1 MPGGSDRFLS
11 VFLPGNIVT
20 PGEPSTLQ
28 FAIVDDAQIEGG
40 KRAIVRNYRDANAS
54 DAGRIR
60 RVQWEIWGPIGASLE
75 STAGRLGT
83 DFCRNL
89 ETRWERRLL
98 SSGKQIEVELDNDD
112 PVGTPSYFGDSNFG
126 DNYFYSGP
134 QLVQGQDVVVFD
146 EQEGYLF
153 VSRGSLTTQVRLDD
167 FSIVQTKQH
176 NADVL
181 DAALWRGKG
190 RLAMGRYQPMQTRDY
205 VDAVGSTYIDTVAIS
220 PTQDVYAQAVKR
232 GSDRA
237 WYIDADPGST
247 TFNFAGYSLDS
258 FETLAA
264 PFQVGDPDINTT
276 GIGPFGPFT
285 MFGAEDNLYSFTD
298 QGKPVP
304 LSRALLSHF
313 SDHNGMQWADP
324 GWGWNYAMTSIGLR
338 ALQPGID
345 NPVGLGE
352 RMRGFTG
359 HDGIPHAIWA
369 ERGELWVVYAT
380 TNGELYGYRGAFGP
394 ETANTGQPLWFP
406 WFYEASSTC
415 GALFS
420 SVRGLDDPLRHFRMF
435 RGNGTNMKYMQA
447 ASDGRDDLCGEHYFY
462 STEGGD
468 WYGTTL
474 DRDPNLLKTL
484 RLLRF
489 RTRNVNA
496 GSSWQVGMAFNPPP
510 AFGADADYV
519 DIGNLITSDGA
530 HTIKPIQGNIPLTN
544 ISGYSMKPRFT
555 QVAGAVDAEDN
566 PPEVYGTL
574 EAEYDERPEQI
585 EEVSV
590 VVNMTGTSYSN
601 NYIWDTLRELL
612 GSTVNG
618 PFQIQLPDDLP
629 PVVTKNSIGGK
640 KWAMLSSVDKRQDL
654 KDPSIEGVAL
664 TFQIWPQGDTI

>member
-11 VFLPGNIVT
+11 VYLPGNIVS
-20 PGEPSTLQ
+20 PGEPSTIQL
-28 FAIVDDAQIEGG
+28 AIVDDAQIESG

-60 RVQWEIWGPIGASLE
+60 RVQWEVWGPIGSSLE
-75 STAGRLGT
+75 STSGRLGT

-89 ETRWERRLL
+89 ETRWERRLI
-98 SSGKQIEVELDNDD
+98 SSGQQTEVNLNNDD
-112 PVGTPSYFGDSNFG
+112 PVGTPSYFGTANFG

-134 QLVQGQDVVVFD
+134 QFIQSKDVVVFD
-146 EQEGYLF
+146 EQAGYLF

-190 RLAMGRYQPMQTRDY
+190 RLAMGRYMPMQTRDY

-220 PTQDVYAQAVKR
+220 PAQDVYAQAVKR

-237 WYIDADPGST
+237 WYIDADPNST
-247 TFNFAGYSLDS
+247 TYNYAGYSLDS

-264 PFQVGDPDINTT
+264 PFQVGDPDVNTT

-304 LSRALLSHF
+304 LSRALLNHLT
-313 SDHNGMQWADP
+313 DHNGQQWADP
-324 GWGWNYAMTSIGLR
+324 GWGWNYAITSIGLR
-338 ALQPGID
+338 AIQPGID
-345 NPVGLGE
+345 NPVGIGE

-369 ERGELWVVYAT
+369 ERGELWCVYWT
-380 TNGELYGYRGAFGP
+380 SEGDLYGYRGAFGP

-406 WFYEASSTC
+406 WFYKADSTC

-420 SVRGLDDPLRHFRMF
+420 SVRGVADPLKEFRVF
-435 RGNGTNMKYMQA
+435 RGDGTNMTYMLA
-447 ASDGRDDLCGEHYFY
+447 ASDGRDDLSPTYVY
-462 STEGGD
+462 STDGGD

-474 DRDPNLLKTL
+474 DRDTNLLKTL
-484 RLLRF
+484 RLARF
-489 RTRNVNA
+489 KTRSMTA
-496 GSSWQVGMAFNPPP
+496 GSSWQLGMAFNPPP
-510 AFGADADYV
+510 KNTASATYV
-519 DIGNLITSDGA
+519 NVGNAVNDNGGHTIEPVQGNLALS
-530 HTIKPIQGNIPLTN
+530 N
-544 ISGYSMKPRFT
+544 ISGFTMKPRLT
-555 QVAGAVDAEDN
+555 QVAAGTGASST
-566 PPEVYGTL
+566 PPEVNGTL
-574 EAEYDERPEQI
+574 EIEYDERPEQI
-585 EEVSV
+585 EEITVM
-590 VVNMTGTSYSN
+590 VNMTGTAYSN

-629 PVVTKNSIGGK
+629 PVVTKNSGGGK
-640 KWAMLSSVDKRQDL
+640 KWAMLANVTHRDDL

-664 TFQIWPQGDTI
+664 TFLVWPQGDTI

>member
-11 VFLPGNIVT
+11 VFLPSAIVT

-28 FAIVDDAQIEGG
+28 FAIVDDAQIASG

-60 RVQWEIWGPIGASLE
+60 RVQWEIWGPIGSSLE
-75 STAGRLGT
+75 STSGRLGT
-83 DFCRNL
+83 DFTRNL

-98 SSGKQIEVELDNDD
+98 SVGKQTEVLLDGDD
-112 PVGTPSYFGDSNFG
+112 PPGEPAYFGTAYFGSN
-126 DNYFYSGP
+126 NFYSGP
-134 QLVQGQDVVVFD
+134 NSPSSVDVTVFD
-146 EQEGYLF
+146 EQQGYLF
-153 VSRGSLTTQVRLDD
+153 AHRGNLSTQVRLDNFD
-167 FSIVQTKQH
+167 IVQTKYH
-176 NADVL
+176 GADVL

-220 PTQDVYAQAVKR
+220 PTQDVYAQAIKR

-237 WYIDADPGST
+237 WYIDASAAGT
-247 TFNFAGYSLDS
+247 TFNYAGYSLDA
-258 FETLAA
+258 FETLAQ
-264 PFQVGDPDINTT
+264 PFQVGDPDVNTT

-304 LSRALLSHF
+304 LSRALLSHL
-313 SDHNGMQWADP
+313 SDHNGIQWADP
-324 GWGWNYAMTSIGLR
+324 GWGWNYAITSIGLR
-338 ALQPGID
+338 AIQPGVD

-359 HDGIPHAIWA
+359 HDGLPHAIWA
-369 ERGELWVVYAT
+369 ERGELWVVYR
-380 TNGELYGYRGAFGP
+380 TNDGDLYGYRGAFGA

-406 WFYEASSTC
+406 WFYKANSSC
-415 GALFS
+415 NALFS
-420 SVRGLDDPLRHFRMF
+420 SVAGLDDPLRHFRMF
-435 RGNGTNMKYMQA
+435 RGEGTNMTYMVA
-447 ASDGRDDLCGEHYFY
+447 ASDGRDDLCGPHYFY
-462 STEGGD
+462 STEGGN

-484 RLLRF
+484 RLARF
-489 RTRNVNA
+489 KTRSM
-496 GSSWQVGMAFNPPP
+496 GEGDSWQFGMAFDPPP
-510 AFGADADYV
+510 TNTATATYV
-519 DIGNLITSDGA
+519 NIGNAVTSNGSK
-530 HTIKPIQGNIPLTN
+530 TIEPVQGNIPLTS
-544 ISGYSMKPRFT
+544 ISGRTMKPRFT
-555 QVAGAVDAEDN
+555 QVAGSATAEET
-566 PPEVYGTL
+566 PPEINGTL
-574 EAEYDERPEQI
+574 EVEYDERPEQI
-585 EEVSV
+585 EEINV

-629 PVVTKNSIGGK
+629 PAVGKNSGGGK
-640 KWAMLSSVDKRQDL
+640 KWAMLSSVTNRDDL

-664 TFQIWPQGDTI
+664 TFIVWPQGDTI